1 MTSPSHANQSH
12 WDGDAANYHAE
23 HPGYLSSFYWCPEML
38 HEALAGAQ
46 VEVSLGMLVLLED
59 DRSVSAQRHWALTDQ
74 GLLEVRVRPTD
85 VEVVRVEPGA
95 IGHELVWITTGALQ
109 VQSEGRRSA

>member
-1 MTSPSHANQSH
+1 MSVAEV
-12 WDGDAANYHAE
+12 DLAAGE
-23 HPGYLSSFYWCPEML
+23 TRIPEML